1 MDFSLNITPNKS
13 GAFGNIKAKMP
24 EKRVPNANGSEAFTP
39 KEFKMRLNGS
49 SLAFDVYKLP
59 DFLSK
64 TILKINKA
72 LIANETQRQIYSK
85 GFDETLRFLK
95 SAAKA
100 VK

>member
-1 MDFSLNITPNKS
+1 MDFSSITPNKS
-13 GAFGNIKAKMP
+13 GLFGSIKAKIS
-24 EKRVPNANGSEAFTP
+24 EKSMPNAHGNEAFTTRD
-39 KEFKMRLNGS
+39 FQMRKNGA
-49 SLAFDVYKLP
+49 SLAFDLYKLP

-72 LIANETQRQIYSK
+72 LIANEVQRQIYAK
-85 GFDETLRFLK
+85 GFDETMRFLK

>member
-1 MDFSLNITPNKS
+1 MDLSLKITPKAFS
-13 GAFGNIKAKMP
+13 GISAKMS
-24 EKRVPNANGSEAFTP
+24 EKRIPNANGGEVFTP
-39 KEFKMRLNGS
+39 KEFQMRKNGA
-49 SLAFDVYKLP
+49 SLAFDLYKLP

-72 LIANETQRQIYSK
+72 LIANEVQRQIYAK
-85 GFDETLRFLK
+85 GFDETMRFLK